1 MADVVD
7 KATRSRMMSG
17 IQSKHTRPEIQLR
30 KALHARGY
38 RFRLHD
44 KRLPG
49 APDIVLARWKVAIL
63 VQGCFWHRHPGCRY
77 ATRPATRAEFWE
89 TKLNANVERD
99 NRNQR
104 TLIELGW
111 RVAVVWECMI
121 RSSGAEEA
129 ARQIASWI
137 EGPET
142 QLDISQ

>member
-1 MADVVD
+1 
-7 KATRSRMMSG
+7 
-17 IQSKHTRPEIQLR
+17 
-30 KALHARGY
+30 
-38 RFRLHD
+38 
-44 KRLPG
+44 
-49 APDIVLARWKVAIL
+49 VLARWKVAIL